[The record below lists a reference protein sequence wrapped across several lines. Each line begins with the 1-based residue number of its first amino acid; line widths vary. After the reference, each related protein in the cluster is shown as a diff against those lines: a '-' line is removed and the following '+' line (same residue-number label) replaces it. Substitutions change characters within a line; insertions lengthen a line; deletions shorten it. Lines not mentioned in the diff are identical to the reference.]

1 MKRCRALRRRGL
13 ALFLALTVCISM
25 IQAAAFAEASGV
37 EYCTV
42 TFQLKGDGDKF
53 IEKDGDKI
61 VDGAST
67 KTIKVKKGTAVGL
80 QMPLAVQAGDK
91 PVDQVKRT
99 VPVWHVSKW
108 TTPDGDQFTQ
118 DTVVNEDVTVTA
130 QDWCNSGSYSYS
142 RIEPCVWLL
151 EPTCNYDGICLAEC
165 YKCGAIASKL
175 DSGSK
180 MGHVWWDDDGD
191 DVPWQDDN
199 QDGAHSAGCTSTQH
213 RRICF
218 RCKGKEPRGVQYESH
233 QYDKWQEGQTER
245 KCKSCDHK
253 ETRTLPSSTVT
264 ITYIDDSD
272 TTIQTDTT
280 VKDAEYKIK
289 DLPDTV
295 MPPEGKEFGGWEDS
309 GGNIHQPGETI
320 TPDRD
325 LTLTAQWKDL
335 DESSAVEVRGG
346 HTTTYNGQEQALPKD
361 KVTVTVGGV
370 ETADFAIARYEDK
383 DGKTVTPKDAGE
395 YTAVIKRD
403 GKEIGRVKFT
413 IEPAVLTV
421 TYSETIKKGGSPEGK
436 VTVTGFVPGE
446 TTEGLGAAGEYTSPK
461 VDLTGADPN
470 TAGVYSGLPISGG
483 AAKNYTFQ
491 YKPGTL
497 TVTDTGKSTAE
508 AETSYSPTYD
518 GEPKPLP
525 KDQVTVKVNGTP
537 TTDFIIDHYE
547 DGSGNRVTPKDAG
560 TYKAIIEVTDK
571 DGTKITTT
579 VTYIVKPRPLTIHT
593 ASASKAYDGRPL
605 TKTDGV
611 TFTGLVDGE
620 TVSVTVTGSQTGVG
634 SSDNTYTV
642 DWENSTAKPGNY
654 IITPDY
660 GTLTVNEGGGGGS
673 WPDPKPEPEPK
684 PDPKPNPKPDPAPA
698 PEPTPDPPPTPT
710 NPQPGISDRPVAP
723 DTGMVPYDP
732 TIILDDLVP
741 LAAPHLN
748 VTDHF
753 AYIVGYSDGLIR
765 PQSCITRGEAATIF
779 LRLMLDEYR
788 RENWST
794 ENPFSDVGPETW
806 CNNAVSTCVK
816 AGIIQG
822 YSDGTF
828 RPDAPI
834 TRAEFAAIAA
844 RFVSEDVPGY
854 DYFTDMEG
862 HWARISVARA
872 VMAGWIQGDGRT
884 FRPEDKMT
892 RAETITLVNRMI
904 NRFPDLAY
912 LLEDMIRW
920 KDNPEDAWYYAEL
933 QEASNSHTY
942 DLAETAFTEI
952 WTVLLPNRDWAALEG
967 EWAEAGSAPGG
978 EVAPDLQEGYSGK
991 QNDSEP
997 SADAPS

>member
-1 MKRCRALRRRGL
+1 MKIFRNMRKRGL
-13 ALFLALTVCISM
+13 ALFLVLTMCAGMVP
-25 IQAAAFAEASGV
+25 AAALAADGGET
-37 EYCTV
+37 CTV
-42 TFQLKGDGDKF
+42 TFNANDKKGDLRDGKWSDGTKVKTVTVV
-53 IEKDGDKI
+53 KDGTVGDSMP
-61 VDGAST
+61 VDPTDDEVQFHVVAWNTQADGSGSTFTKDTPITSDITVYASWENHLWDDGKVTAHATCIKDGVKTYTCTECGYT
-67 KTIKVKKGTAVGL
+67 KGEVAGEKLGHDYGDGPRTDNCESHTDPNCTGHTKTCQRPGCTDMGHTVTEKHTYYNWDTDADGNKYQKCKYCSHRVTIKVTGSCTATYTGQNQSL
-80 QMPLAVQAGDK
+80 PRDE
-91 PVDQVKRT
+91 
-99 VPVWHVSKW
+99 VS
-108 TTPDGDQFTQ
+108 
-118 DTVVNEDVTVTA
+118 VTA
-130 QDWCNSGSYSYS
+130 NS
-142 RIEPCVWLL
+142 
-151 EPTCNYDGICLAEC
+151 
-165 YKCGAIASKL
+165 
-175 DSGSK
+175 
-180 MGHVWWDDDGD
+180 
-191 DVPWQDDN
+191 
-199 QDGAHSAGCTSTQH
+199 
-213 RRICF
+213 
-218 RCKGKEPRGVQYESH
+218 
-233 QYDKWQEGQTER
+233 
-245 KCKSCDHK
+245 
-253 ETRTLPSSTVT
+253 
-264 ITYIDDSD
+264 
-272 TTIQTDTT
+272 
-280 VKDAEYKIK
+280 
-289 DLPDTV
+289 
-295 MPPEGKEFGGWEDS
+295 
-309 GGNIHQPGETI
+309 
-320 TPDRD
+320 
-325 LTLTAQWKDL
+325 
-335 DESSAVEVRGG
+335 
-346 HTTTYNGQEQALPKD
+346 
-361 KVTVTVGGV
+361 V
-370 ETADFAIARYEDK
+370 ETKDFAIDHYEDK
-383 DGKTVTPKDAGE
+383 DRNTVTPKDAGE
-395 YTAVIKRD
+395 YFAVIKKD
-403 GKEIGRVKFT
+403 GEEIGRVTFT
-413 IEPAVLTV
+413 IEPAILTA
-421 TYSETIKKGGSPEGK
+421 TYGSETINAGGKPAGS
-436 VTVTGFVPGE
+436 VTVTGFVGGE
-446 TTEGLGAAGEYTSPK
+446 DADSAEGYTAPA
-461 VDLTGADPN
+461 VDLAGIDTGR
-470 TAGVYSGLPISGG
+470 AGTHTLIPSGG

-508 AETSYSPTYD
+508 AVTSYSPTYD
-518 GEPKPLP
+518 GKPKPLP

-560 TYKAIIEVTDK
+560 TYKAVIEVTDK

-593 ASASKAYDGRPL
+593 ASASKTYDGRPL

-634 SSDNTYTV
+634 SSDNTYTE

-673 WPDPKPEPEPK
+673 WPDPKPEPK
-684 PDPKPNPKPDPAPA
+684 PDPKPNPKPDPAPD
-698 PEPTPDPPPTPT
+698 PDPTPDPPPTPT

-788 RENWST
+788 RENWAT

-904 NRFPDLAY
+904 NRFPDQAY

-952 WTVLLPNRDWAALEG
+952 WTALLPNRDWAALEG

>member
-25 IQAAAFAEASGV
+25 IQAAAFAEAPGF

-53 IEKDGDKI
+53 I
-61 VDGAST
+61 DGAST
-67 KTIKVKKGTAVGL
+67 KTIQVEKGTAVGL

-99 VPVWHVSKW
+99 VPEWHVSKW
-108 TTPDGDQFTQ
+108 TTPDNNEFTQ
-118 DTVVNEDVTVTA
+118 DTVVTGDVTVTA
-130 QDWCNSGSYSYS
+130 QEWCNNTSLS
-142 RIEPCVWLL
+142 RLNPCVWLL
-151 EPTCNYDGICLAEC
+151 KPTCVYDGIRLAEC
-165 YKCGAIASKL
+165 AKCRAIASML
-175 DSGSK
+175 DTNTK
-180 MGHVWWDDDGD
+180 VAHNWLDDKNQA
-191 DVPWQDDN
+191 VPWQDN
-199 QDGAHSAGCTSTQH
+199 NTGGTHSAGCTSTQH
-213 RRICF
+213 RRFCF
-218 RCKGKEPRGVQYESH
+218 YCNGKDPGGVQYESH
-233 QYDKWQEGQTER
+233 QYDEWQDGQTKRECTVCR
-245 KCKSCDHK
+245 HV

-264 ITYIDDSD
+264 ITYIDIDSD

-280 VKDAEYKIK
+280 VKGAEYTIK
-289 DLPDTV
+289 GLPNTV
-295 MPPEGKEFGGWEDS
+295 KPPEGKEFGGWQDS

-320 TPDRD
+320 TPDGD

-346 HTTTYNGQEQALPKD
+346 HTTTYSGQAQALPTD
-361 KVTVTVGGV
+361 KVTVTVGGGK
-370 ETADFAIARYEDK
+370 TDDFTIDHYEDK

-403 GKEIGRVKFT
+403 GKEIGRVKFI
-413 IEPAVLTV
+413 IEPAVLTA
-421 TYSETIKKGGSPEGK
+421 TYGSETINAGGKPAGS
-436 VTVTGFVPGE
+436 VTVTGFVGGE
-446 TTEGLGAAGEYTSPK
+446 DADSAEGYTAPA
-461 VDLTGADPN
+461 VDLAGIDTGR
-470 TAGVYSGLPISGG
+470 AGTHTLIPSGG

-593 ASASKAYDGRPL
+593 ASASKTYDGRPL

-673 WPDPKPEPEPK
+673 WPDPKP
-684 PDPKPNPKPDPAPA
+684 NPKPDPAPD
-698 PEPTPDPPPTPT
+698 PDPTPDPPPTPT

-788 RENWST
+788 RENWAT

-828 RPDAPI
+828 RP
-834 TRAEFAAIAA
+834 
-844 RFVSEDVPGY
+844 DVPGY

-904 NRFPDLAY
+904 NRFPDQAY

-967 EWAEAGSAPGG
+967 EWAEAGSAPGS